1 MAQNRRARHDYDIL
15 ETYEAGIVLAGSEVK
30 SLREGKAQ
38 LRDSYARV
46 VDGEVWLYGMHVPP
60 YAFASGFGAT
70 DPDRRRKLLLHRRQ
84 IDELDRRTTQDS
96 LTLVPLSVYFKDGRA
111 KVDLALARGRKRY
124 DKRHALAAR
133 DADLEARR
141 ASAATAAY
149 PGRMNDTVRL
159 GRIAGVQG
167 GAQLEPARHGGA
179 RRGRAGR
186 QPLSLRGARLLRRRP
201 TRWPGR

>member
-1 MAQNRRARHDYDIL
+1 MAPASRPALKGPAGLKGADGRPVAQNRRARHDYDIL
-15 ETYEAGIVLAGSEVK
+15 ETYEAGLVLVGSEVK

-46 VDGEVWLYGMHVPP
+46 VDGELWLYAMHVPP
-60 YAFASGFGAT
+60 YSFASGFGAT

-84 IDELDRRTTQDS
+84 IDELGRRTTQES
-96 LTLVPLSVYFKDGRA
+96 LTMVPLSVYFKDGRA

-141 ASAATAAY
+141 ASAA
-149 PGRMNDTVRL
+149 
-159 GRIAGVQG
+159 
-167 GAQLEPARHGGA
+167 
-179 RRGRAGR
+179 
-186 QPLSLRGARLLRRRP
+186 RRR
-201 TRWPGR
+201 TLDA

>member
-1 MAQNRRARHDYDIL
+1 MSPARKAAPKAVDGRPVAQNRRARHDYDII

-46 VDGEVWLYGMHVPP
+46 VDGEVWLFGMHVPP

-70 DPDRRRKLLLHRRQ
+70 DPDRRRKLLLHHRQ
-84 IDELDRRTTQDS
+84 IDELYRRTVQDS
-96 LTLVPLSVYFKDGRA
+96 FTLVPLSVYFKDGRA
-111 KVDLALARGRKRY
+111 KVSLALAKGRKRY

-141 ASAATAAY
+141 ASAA
-149 PGRMNDTVRL
+149 
-159 GRIAGVQG
+159 
-167 GAQLEPARHGGA
+167 
-179 RRGRAGR
+179 
-186 QPLSLRGARLLRRRP
+186 RRRSLDA
-201 TRWPGR
+201 